1 MTFEDRVRN
10 SIRNVPNWPREG
22 ILFRDITGLL
32 VDPDLLALCSK
43 EMSKPWAGR
52 VDAIV
57 SIEARG
63 FIFGAACSVI
73 NGCGMIPLRKPG
85 KLPPPVDRWEYK
97 LEYGTDILE
106 LSRDLIQPG
115 DRVAIVDD
123 VCATGG
129 TVEAAIELVRSA
141 GADVVAASFLINL
154 PDLGGAARIRS
165 LDVPVNQVLT
175 Y

>member
-1 MTFEDRVRN
+1 MTLEDRVRN
-10 SIRNVPNWPREG
+10 AIRSVPNWPREG

-32 VDPDLLALCSK
+32 VDPDLLTLCSK
-43 EMSKPWAGR
+43 EMSKPWSGR
-52 VDAIV
+52 VDAVV
-57 SIEARG
+57 SIESRG
-63 FIFGAACSVI
+63 FIFGSACATL
-73 NGCGMIPLRKPG
+73 NGCGMILLRKSG

-97 LEYGTDILE
+97 LEYGTDVLE

-129 TVEAAIELVRSA
+129 TAEAAIELVRSA

-165 LDVPVNQVLT
+165 LDVPVNHVVT